1 MTENLQKWIDE
12 NKMIVSESTT
22 DGLDTIII
30 DGVGKFL
37 LIHPN
42 EEGKVIDGDFSFILS
57 DEEFE
62 LLDEK
67 KVDYILYEFGGR
79 FYYSG
84 LKQDKNKYNEIIYK
98 PEFIDFKYLGSC
110 SEPFVMD
117 FAHLGVHDEYEML
130 SGSGAVDLW
139 CKKAKFLGHKA
150 IGVCNKNSLASTLS
164 FQTYAEKFGLK
175 CVLGETITV
184 ARNYNPDEELQETF
198 ELKLYVMSEV
208 GWKNL
213 LLISKIINADYNGF
227 IPSEELY
234 KHGEGLTC
242 VVPKDSEFNYLVSKG
257 ERKEATKLLL
267 KYKKSFDMVYYQID
281 TVEFSSQQ
289 LFREHLQN
297 IDNYIRYF
305 RKLLKPILIND
316 SYYLDAEMQP
326 LKSMLHKVSGKAAP
340 EAKDQYFKSVSDI
353 IGAYD
358 EWIEDVEPLFEVITT
373 GIDNTVRLVDRVT
386 FVLDESNRKMPAY
399 EVEDPEGLFFEELQK
414 GIERKLV
421 GKVDDLDKYLDRIK
435 TECELIVPNDLCSY
449 FLILWDIFNWCRKEN
464 IYTGPGR
471 GSVCGSLVA
480 YCLDITSVDPL
491 KYQLYFERFINAAR
505 VSAFNEFHL
514 TMSNGE
520 EYIFKQGDIIPL
532 TNGEQIV
539 ANKDVDFIELDI
551 DISKVKNH
559 HI

>member
-1 MTENLQKWIDE
+1 MTENLKKWIDE
-12 NKMIVSESTT
+12 NKMVVSESQT

-30 DGVGKFL
+30 EGVGTFL
-37 LIHPN
+37 FIHPN

-62 LLDEK
+62 VLDEK
-67 KVDYILYEFGGR
+67 KVNYILYEFGGR

-84 LKQDKNKYNEIIYK
+84 LKQSKNKYNEIIYK
-98 PEFIDFKYLGSC
+98 PEFIDFKYLGAC

-117 FAHLGVHDEYEML
+117 FVHLGVHDEYEML
-130 SGSGAVDLW
+130 SGSGSVDLW

-150 IGVCNKNSLASTLS
+150 IGVCNKNSLASSLS

-184 ARNYNPDEELQETF
+184 ARNYNSEDELQETF
-198 ELKLYVMSEV
+198 ELKLYVMTEV
-208 GWKNL
+208 GWRNL

-227 IPSEELY
+227 IPAEELY
-234 KHGEGLTC
+234 KHGDGLTC
-242 VVPKDSEFNYLVSKG
+242 VVPKTSEFNYLIGRG
-257 ERKEATKLLL
+257 ERKEATKLIL
-267 KYKKSFDMVYYQID
+267 KYKKSFDRVYYQID

-326 LKSMLHKVSGKAAP
+326 LKGMLHKVSGKAAP

-373 GIDNTVRLVDRVT
+373 GIDNTVRLVDKVT
-386 FVLDESNRKMPAY
+386 FVLDPSARKLPLF
-399 EVEDPEGLFFEELQK
+399 EVKNPEDTFFDELQK
-414 GIERKLV
+414 GIENKLV
-421 GKVDDLDKYLDRIK
+421 GKVDNIDEYLARIK
-435 TECELIVPNDLCSY
+435 FECEIIVPNDLCSY
-449 FLILWDIFNWCRKEN
+449 FLILWDICNWCRREN
-464 IYTGPGR
+464 IMIGPGR

-480 YCLDITSVDPL
+480 YCLNITSVDPL
-491 KYQLYFERFINAAR
+491 KYHLYFERFLNLAR
-505 VSAFNEFHL
+505 VGAHYAFTLVLE
-514 TMSNGE
+514 NGKE
-520 EYIFKQGDIIPL
+520 VVFRDGDKIPL
-532 TNGEQIV
+532 TDGTEII
-539 ANKDVDFIELDI
+539 ATKETDFSLLDI
-551 DISKVKNH
+551 DVTKIFDH
-559 HI
+559 HV

>member
-1 MTENLQKWIDE
+1 MTENLQKWINE
-12 NKMIVSESTT
+12 NKMIVSESIT

-62 LLDEK
+62 LLDAK

-84 LKQDKNKYNEIIYK
+84 LKQDKNKYNEVIYK
-98 PEFIDFKYLGSC
+98 PEFIDFNYLGTC

-117 FAHLGVHDEYEML
+117 FVHLGVHDEYEML
-130 SGSGAVDLW
+130 SGSGAVELW

-175 CVLGETITV
+175 CILGETITV

-198 ELKLYVMSEV
+198 ELKLYVVSEL

-242 VVPKDSEFNYLVSKG
+242 VVPKDSEFNYLMSQG

-267 KYKKSFDMVYYQID
+267 RYKKSFDEVYYQID

-326 LKSMLHKVSGKAAP
+326 LKGMLHKVSGKAAP

-373 GIDNTVRLVDRVT
+373 GIDNTVRLVDKVT
-386 FVLDESNRKMPAY
+386 FVLDPSARKLPLF
-399 EVEDPEGLFFEELQK
+399 EVKNPEDTFFDELQK
-414 GIERKLV
+414 GIENKLV
-421 GKVDDLDKYLDRIK
+421 GKVDNIDEYLARIK
-435 TECELIVPNDLCSY
+435 FECEIIVPNDLCSY
-449 FLILWDIFNWCRKEN
+449 FLILWDICNWCRREN
-464 IYTGPGR
+464 IMIGPGR

-480 YCLDITSVDPL
+480 YCLNITSVDPL
-491 KYQLYFERFINAAR
+491 KYHLYFERFLNLAR
-505 VSAFNEFHL
+505 VGAHYAFTLVLE
-514 TMSNGE
+514 NGKE
-520 EYIFKQGDIIPL
+520 VIFRDGDKIPL
-532 TNGEQIV
+532 TDGTEII
-539 ANKDVDFIELDI
+539 ATKETDFSLLDI
-551 DISKVKNH
+551 DVTKIFDH
-559 HI
+559 HV

>member
-1 MTENLQKWIDE
+1 MTENLKKWIDE
-12 NKMIVSESTT
+12 NKMIVSESQL
-22 DGLDTIII
+22 DGLDTIVI
-30 DGVGKFL
+30 DGVGTFL
-37 LIHPN
+37 FIHPN
-42 EEGKVIDGDFSFILS
+42 EEGKIIDEDFSFILT

-62 LLDEK
+62 VIDEG
-67 KVDYILYEFGGR
+67 KVNFILYEFGGK

-84 LKQDKNKYNEIIYK
+84 IKQSKNNYNEIIYK
-98 PEFIDFKYLGSC
+98 PEFLDFKYLGAC
-110 SEPFVMD
+110 SEPFIMD
-117 FAHLGVHDEYEML
+117 FTHLGVHDEYEML
-130 SGSGAVDLW
+130 SGSGSCDLW

-150 IGVCNKNSLASTLS
+150 IGVCNKNSLASSLS

-175 CVLGETITV
+175 CILGETITV
-184 ARNYNPDEELQETF
+184 ARNYNPNEEIQETF
-198 ELKLYVMSEV
+198 ELKLYVLTDE
-208 GWKNL
+208 GWRNL
-213 LLISKIINADYNGF
+213 LQISKAINADYNGF

-234 KHGEGLTC
+234 KHGTGLAC
-242 VVPKDSEFNYLVSKG
+242 VVPKTSEFNYLTQRG
-257 ERKEATKLLL
+257 ERAAAVKLLAR
-267 KYKKSFDMVYYQID
+267 YKKTFDRVYYQID
-281 TVEFSSQQ
+281 TVEFTSEQ

-305 RKLLKPILIND
+305 RKSLKPILIND

-326 LKSMLHKVSGKAAP
+326 LKGMLHKVSGKAAP
-340 EAKDQYFKSVSDI
+340 EAKDQYFKSVADI
-353 IGAYD
+353 INAYE
-358 EWIEDVEPLFEVITT
+358 EWIEDVEPLFEVITS
-373 GIDNTVRLVDRVT
+373 GIENTSRLTDAVK
-386 FVLDESNRKMPAY
+386 FVLDVSNRKMPSF
-399 EVEDPEGLFFEELQK
+399 EVEDVEGLFFSELQK

-421 GKVDDLDKYLDRIK
+421 GKVDDIDKYLERIK

-464 IYTGPGR
+464 IFTGPGR

-514 TMSNGE
+514 IMSDGE
-520 EYIFKQGDIIPL
+520 EYVFKQGDIIPL
-532 TNGEQIV
+532 TNGEQII
-539 ANKDVDFIELDI
+539 ADKDIDFTELDI

>member
-62 LLDEK
+62 LLDAK

-98 PEFIDFKYLGSC
+98 PEFIDFKYLGTC

-117 FAHLGVHDEYEML
+117 FVHLGVHDEYEML

-175 CVLGETITV
+175 CILGETITV

-213 LLISKIINADYNGF
+213 LLISKIINADYNSF

-242 VVPKDSEFNYLVSKG
+242 VVPKDSEFNYLVSRG

-267 KYKKSFDMVYYQID
+267 KYKKSFDRVYYQID

-316 SYYLDAEMQP
+316 SYYLDAEMQS
-326 LKSMLHKVSGKAAP
+326 LKGMLHKVSGKAAP

-373 GIDNTVRLVDRVT
+373 GIDNTVRLVDKVT
-386 FVLDESNRKMPAY
+386 FALDESNRKMPAY

-520 EYIFKQGDIIPL
+520 EYVFKQGDIIPL

-539 ANKDVDFIELDI
+539 ANKDIDFTALDI

>member
-1 MTENLQKWIDE
+1 MTENLKKWIDE
-12 NKMIVSESTT
+12 NKMVVSESQT

-30 DGVGKFL
+30 EGVGTFL
-37 LIHPN
+37 FIHPN

-62 LLDEK
+62 VLDEK
-67 KVDYILYEFGGR
+67 KVNYILYEFGGR

-84 LKQDKNKYNEIIYK
+84 LKQSKNKYNEIIYK
-98 PEFIDFKYLGSC
+98 PEFIDFKYLGAC

-117 FAHLGVHDEYEML
+117 FVHLGVHDEYEML
-130 SGSGAVDLW
+130 SGSGSVDLW

-150 IGVCNKNSLASTLS
+150 IGVCNKNSLASSLS

-184 ARNYNPDEELQETF
+184 ARNYNSEDELQETF
-198 ELKLYVMSEV
+198 ELKLYVMTEV
-208 GWKNL
+208 GWRNL

-227 IPSEELY
+227 IPAEELY
-234 KHGEGLTC
+234 KHGDGLTC
-242 VVPKDSEFNYLVSKG
+242 VVPKTSEFNYLIGRG
-257 ERKEATKLLL
+257 ERKEATKLIL
-267 KYKKSFDMVYYQID
+267 KYKKSFDRVYYQID

-326 LKSMLHKVSGKAAP
+326 LKGMLHKISGKASP

-373 GIDNTVRLVDRVT
+373 GIDNTVRLVDKVT
-386 FVLDESNRKMPAY
+386 FVLDPSARKLPLF
-399 EVEDPEGLFFEELQK
+399 EVKNPEDTFFDELQK
-414 GIERKLV
+414 GIENKLV
-421 GKVDDLDKYLDRIK
+421 GKVDNIDEYLARIK
-435 TECELIVPNDLCSY
+435 FECEIIVPNDLCSY
-449 FLILWDIFNWCRKEN
+449 FLILWDICNWCRREN
-464 IYTGPGR
+464 IMIGPGR

-480 YCLDITSVDPL
+480 YCLNITSVDPL
-491 KYQLYFERFINAAR
+491 KYHLYFERFLNLAR
-505 VSAFNEFHL
+505 VGAHYAFTLVLE
-514 TMSNGE
+514 NGKE
-520 EYIFKQGDIIPL
+520 VVFRDGDKIPL
-532 TNGEQIV
+532 TDGTEII
-539 ANKDVDFIELDI
+539 ATKETDFSLLDI
-551 DISKVKNH
+551 DVTKIFDH
-559 HI
+559 HV

>member
-1 MTENLQKWIDE
+1 MTDNLKKWIDE
-12 NKMIVSESTT
+12 NKMIVSESEI

-30 DGVGKFL
+30 DGVGTFL
-37 LIHPN
+37 FIKPN
-42 EEGKVIDGDFSFILS
+42 EENKLIDEDFAFILS

-62 LLDEK
+62 VLDEK
-67 KVDYILYEFGGR
+67 KVDFILYEFGGK

-84 LKQDKNKYNEIIYK
+84 LKQSKNTYNEVIYK
-98 PEFIDFKYLGSC
+98 PEFLDFKYLGKC

-117 FAHLGVHDEYEML
+117 FVHLGVHDEYEML
-130 SGSGAVDLW
+130 SGSGSCDLW
-139 CKKAKFLGHKA
+139 CKKAKFLGHRA
-150 IGVCNKNSLASTLS
+150 IGVCDNNSLASSLA
-164 FQTYAEKFGLK
+164 FQTYADKFGLK

-184 ARNYNPDEELQETF
+184 ARNYNPNEEIQETF
-198 ELKLYVMSEV
+198 ELKLYVLTEE
-208 GWKNL
+208 GWRNL
-213 LLISKIINADYNGF
+213 LQISKIINADYNGF

-234 KHGEGLTC
+234 KHGRGLAC
-242 VVPKDSEFNYLVSKG
+242 VVPKTSEFNYLVSHG
-257 ERKEATKLLL
+257 ERPSAVKLIA
-267 KYKKSFDMVYYQID
+267 KYKKVFDQVYYQID
-281 TVEFSSQQ
+281 TVEFVSPQ

-297 IDNYIRYF
+297 IDNYIRFF
-305 RKLLKPILIND
+305 RKSLKPILIND

-326 LKSMLHKVSGKAAP
+326 LKAMLHKVSGKATP
-340 EAKDQYFKSVSDI
+340 EAKDQYFKSVADT
-353 IGAYD
+353 IGAYE
-358 EWIEDVEPLFEVITT
+358 EWIGDVEPLFEVIIT
-373 GIDNTVRLVDRVT
+373 GIDNTVRLVDKVT
-386 FVLDESNRKMPAY
+386 FTLDESNRKMPAY

-491 KYQLYFERFINAAR
+491 RYQLYFERFINAAR

-539 ANKDVDFIELDI
+539 ANKDIDFTELDI